1 MPELFGP
8 CVATQ
13 DLLRSDL
20 AIVLAHYD
28 CCECIN
34 CVQVEGAV
42 ITRGGYKTD
51 QFIFR
56 SCKTSKHPTRY
67 LDSELKPVTAKH
79 TQEKCLKN

>member
-13 DLLRSDL
+13 DLLRSGL

-42 ITRGGYKTD
+42 ITGEGTKLINS
-51 QFIFR
+51 FFVAA
-56 SCKTSKHPTRY
+56 
-67 LDSELKPVTAKH
+67 KPLNILPGILTV
-79 TQEKCLKN
+79 N